1 LTITVSGSS
10 RTIAKKLESLSFS
23 RPEAPGT
30 PPEGMG
36 STINYD
42 EGWAARM
49 DIAMSGTRKIPGSGE
64 IATHSETVSVFM
76 IEEYYKLI
84 NKNRF
89 LSMSQLAKDDG
100 AKVLDANF
108 DLDSMFQSELDP
120 EELAKLNQTQLEN
133 LKIKEE
139 NGLTEA
145 QTRLDEIDDSIKGVD
160 TKGNRTWYT
169 LWIGKADTE
178 VTDIQDDLK
187 KHDKVTDLEKDIEK
201 LDVLINRYEKDNL
214 KDSFKTANIDID
226 NMDKESQDYK
236 DLKDAY
242 DLKLRDR
249 SMREAYD
256 AGKKEGDAEYTSM
269 IDSYN
274 PANMTKGVVKDSE
287 GNDVTFTE
295 SDDEFEIRRAKAET
309 IFNNCQK
316 VDLGWMDYKSG

>member
-1 LTITVSGSS
+1 
-10 RTIAKKLESLSFS
+10 
-23 RPEAPGT
+23 
-30 PPEGMG
+30 
-36 STINYD
+36 
-42 EGWAARM
+42 M